1 MIPLVVCWEYFPN
14 NKGMVSG
21 ILSGAYGMGS
31 FFYTLISTN
40 IVNSLGEKATVPSG
54 VEGLN
59 YFTEE
64 IA

>member
-1 MIPLVVCWEYFPN
+1 MIPMIVAWEYFPN

-31 FFYTLISTN
+31 FFYTWISTN
-40 IVNSLGEKATVPSG
+40 VVNPQGEKATVPSG
-54 VEGLN
+54 IEGLN
-59 YFTEE
+59 YFTED